1 MIYYGKNRKLYELED
16 KPLGSGGEGSVYRIK
31 GDPGSVAKIYKPE
44 RLNTTAERTRM
55 KEKLEAMLAAPL
67 SPYTNGQLVIAWP
80 TDILLDNNGTF
91 HGFVMPFLQGKKA
104 IFWVYREWERQQL
117 FKNKYRWDMS
127 VAVAYNLATAVSTVH
142 KAGIVI
148 GDFNSNNIQIDNH
161 GIVTLID
168 TDSFNVTTRTGKV
181 FKCGVGVPEMLPPE
195 LQGKDLSLP
204 QNQFTKATDRFSL
217 AIHIFMLLCN
227 NCHPFNC
234 VNVSGPSA
242 SLSSSP
248 AVKNITSG
256 YCPYVSGV
264 GKLPPSAPDMAFLP
278 QEIRTLFERAFKYD
292 VYTAVKQETIDR
304 RPTADEWIAALG
316 RLYNSKMTTCSK
328 DPLHRYPAHYTARCP
343 WCAILQPLP
352 VTPTPQT
359 VKNNQTNKYSSVT
372 GTSSFT
378 GSTSSTSSSTSTRT
392 TTTSSTSS
400 TSRSSYRTHREPWLL
415 YLMCIVVGILGA
427 AYPAEFITY
436 NLIEMTDVSLDT
448 TFVGVVLAILG
459 LLAGWGIA
467 ALASDRYQYS
477 NHGWPWLL
485 LSVLAPIAS
494 WIGVFLLA
502 LALMLFIGAIAVVF
516 GISIVFG
523 ILAALCGGG

>member
-16 KPLGSGGEGSVYRIK
+16 KALGSGGEGSVYRIK
-31 GDPGSVAKIYKPE
+31 GDPNSVAKIYKPE
-44 RLNTTAERTRM
+44 RLDTPAERNRM

-91 HGFVMPFLQGKKA
+91 HGFVMPFLQGKKS
-104 IFWVYREWERQQL
+104 IYWVYREWERQQL
-117 FKNKYRWDMS
+117 FKGKHRWDMS
-127 VAVAYNLATAVSTVH
+127 VAVAYNLATAVSAVH

-195 LQGKDLSLP
+195 LQGKDLSLS

-234 VNVSGPSA
+234 VNANGPSA
-242 SLSSSP
+242 SCSSSA

-256 YCPYVSGV
+256 YCPYVGGI
-264 GKLPPSAPDMAFLP
+264 GKLPPAAPDMAFLP

-292 VYTAVKQETIDR
+292 AYTAVKQETIDR
-304 RPTADEWIAALG
+304 RPTAEEWIAALG
-316 RLYNSKMTTCSK
+316 KLYNSKMTICSK

-343 WCAILQPLP
+343 WCAILQPVPL
-352 VTPTPQT
+352 TPPPQPP
-359 VKNNQTNKYSSVT
+359 KPKDNRSST
-372 GTSSFT
+372 TSS
-378 GSTSSTSSSTSTRT
+378 GISSTSFSSGTSSSTST
-392 TTTSSTSS
+392 TTSS
-400 TSRSSYRTHREPWLL
+400 SSYRNRREPWLL
-415 YLMCIVVGILGA
+415 YLLCIVVGILGA
-427 AYPAEFITY
+427 AYPAEYITY
-436 NLIEMTDVSLDT
+436 NLISMTDVSLGT
-448 TFVGVVLAILG
+448 TLVGVVLAVLG
-459 LLAGWGIA
+459 LIFGWIIA
-467 ALASDRYQYS
+467 AAASDKYQYS
-477 NHGWPWLL
+477 KHGWPWLL
-485 LSVLAPIAS
+485 LSVLAPVAAWIA
-494 WIGVFLLA
+494 VFLLA
-502 LALMLFIGAIAVVF
+502 LAIYLFVAALGICVVF
-516 GISIVFG
+516 GIIAGMCS
-523 ILAALCGGG
+523 GG

>member
-1 MIYYGKNRKLYELED
+1 
-16 KPLGSGGEGSVYRIK
+16 
-31 GDPGSVAKIYKPE
+31 
-44 RLNTTAERTRM
+44 
-55 KEKLEAMLAAPL
+55 
-67 SPYTNGQLVIAWP
+67 
-80 TDILLDNNGTF
+80 
-91 HGFVMPFLQGKKA
+91 
-104 IFWVYREWERQQL
+104 
-117 FKNKYRWDMS
+117 
-127 VAVAYNLATAVSTVH
+127 
-142 KAGIVI
+142 
-148 GDFNSNNIQIDNH
+148 
-161 GIVTLID
+161 
-168 TDSFNVTTRTGKV
+168 
-181 FKCGVGVPEMLPPE
+181 
-195 LQGKDLSLP
+195 
-204 QNQFTKATDRFSL
+204 
-217 AIHIFMLLCN
+217 
-227 NCHPFNC
+227 
-234 VNVSGPSA
+234 
-242 SLSSSP
+242 
-248 AVKNITSG
+248 
-256 YCPYVSGV
+256 
-264 GKLPPSAPDMAFLP
+264 MAFLP

-316 RLYNSKMTTCSK
+316 RLYSSRMTTCSK
-328 DPLHRYPAHYTARCP
+328 DSLHRYPAHYTARCP

-352 VTPTPQT
+352 VPPTPQT

-392 TTTSSTSS
+392 TTTAS

-467 ALASDRYQYS
+467 AAASDRYQYS

-523 ILAALCGGG
+523 IIAALCGGG